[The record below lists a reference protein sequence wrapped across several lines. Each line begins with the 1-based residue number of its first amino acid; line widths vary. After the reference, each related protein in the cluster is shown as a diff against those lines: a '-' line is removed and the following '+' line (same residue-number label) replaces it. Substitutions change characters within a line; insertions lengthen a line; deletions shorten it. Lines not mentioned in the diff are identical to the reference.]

1 MSKGIFDKRF
11 RNHIPTDTAVHTLLC
26 TNELGYVEADA
37 SYRIIGTPQK
47 SILFGY
53 TTDGAGMLQY
63 KSVKYPLKSGSL
75 FCIDC
80 SNPHSYW
87 ADQGLWEFYWFHAIG
102 DVSAPLFKSF
112 KRDVLVQ
119 QDVKHFVNLWENLFM
134 LAETNSLFIDMK
146 MASIINNM
154 FSLVFEE
161 ETHDNRMNKTE
172 GFIRQNFDKKLPS
185 TIWQRWPVSANI
197 IFPASLKKAP
207 ANPPINT

>member
-80 SNPHSYW
+80 SNPHSDGRIR
-87 ADQGLWEFYWFHAIG
+87 AFGNFIGFMPSAMFRRPFSRALSGMFWF
-102 DVSAPLFKSF
+102 S
-112 KRDVLVQ
+112 
-119 QDVKHFVNLWENLFM
+119 
-134 LAETNSLFIDMK
+134 
-146 MASIINNM
+146 
-154 FSLVFEE
+154 
-161 ETHDNRMNKTE
+161 RM
-172 GFIRQNFDKKLPS
+172 
-185 TIWQRWPVSANI
+185 
-197 IFPASLKKAP
+197 
-207 ANPPINT
+207 

>member
-80 SNPHSYW
+80 SNPIP
-87 ADQGLWEFYWFHAIG
+87 IG
-102 DVSAPLFKSF
+102 RIRAFGNLLVSCHRDVSAPLFKSF

-119 QDVKHFVNLWENLFM
+119 QDVKHFVNLWEICLCWPKRIPC
-134 LAETNSLFIDMK
+134 L
-146 MASIINNM
+146 
-154 FSLVFEE
+154 
-161 ETHDNRMNKTE
+161 
-172 GFIRQNFDKKLPS
+172 S
-185 TIWQRWPVSANI
+185 T
-197 IFPASLKKAP
+197 
-207 ANPPINT
+207 

>member
-102 DVSAPLFKSF
+102 DVSAPLF
-112 KRDVLVQ
+112 
-119 QDVKHFVNLWENLFM
+119 
-134 LAETNSLFIDMK
+134 ID
-146 MASIINNM
+146 NH
-154 FSLVFEE
+154 VRE
-161 ETHDNRMNKTE
+161 
-172 GFIRQNFDKKLPS
+172 
-185 TIWQRWPVSANI
+185 
-197 IFPASLKKAP
+197 
-207 ANPPINT
+207 